1 MNPDGAGV
9 TVLACGA
16 LARELVALRRLN
28 GWAGMRITCLPA
40 KLHQTPERIAGAVR
54 EKITQLQAQS
64 GDDILVAYGD
74 CGTAG
79 ALDRVLAETGASRL
93 PGAHCYEF
101 YAGAARFAELQDA
114 EPGTFYLTDFLVTHF
129 DAYVWRALGLDRHPD
144 IRDMVFCHYRRLVYL
159 AQTSDAALDSKA
171 VDCAKRLGLA
181 YQRIDAGYG
190 EMAGELHRKVASFQ
204 PMATSSPAQRVSASW
219 PPSP

>member
-1 MNPDGAGV
+1 MTPGVGV

-16 LARELVALRRLN
+16 LARELLALKRLN
-28 GWAGMRITCLPA
+28 GWSAMRVACLPA
-40 KLHQTPERIAGAVR
+40 KLHQTPERIADAVR
-54 EKITQLQAQS
+54 EKITQLKAQS
-64 GDDILVAYGD
+64 DDDIFVAYGD

-79 ALDRVLAETGASRL
+79 ALDRVLAEAGVSRL

-101 YAGAARFAELQDA
+101 YAGSARFADLQDA

-144 IRDMVFCHYRRLVYL
+144 MRDMVFRHYRKLAYL
-159 AQTSDAALDSKA
+159 AQTSDAALDAKA
-171 VDCAKRLGLA
+171 ADCAERLGLA

-190 EMAGELHRKVASFQ
+190 EMAEALRRKVACLQ
-204 PMATSSPAQRVSASW
+204 PMTASAAMG
-219 PPSP
+219 